1 MDKIVGIVNS
11 NLKSVINGIRE
22 HLTESEALLER
33 INKDMDKKVNQA
45 QDYKEQV
52 IESKTKINRVED
64 EIDDLEK
71 DLNDLNAKFG
81 GTDFKEILSA
91 GNKEINTKIIEKRAV
106 IQRESQRIL
115 DLTDKARQL
124 KEDLV
129 DLKDKKHTLE
139 KDIKTTKV
147 VEKFYAQRIN
157 DIISYTE
164 AGNDLELYVD
174 NTPQAELMTNND
186 YEMEQVEISKV
197 LNDHVFEE
205 IDAITSQEPDAEL
218 VEEALKNAV
227 KVTYIPREPVKEV
240 EEKKE
245 EVKEEPVQEKQPE
258 IKIVEIKEE
267 PKVEETKE
275 EVVEAPTVE
284 DGIPEKTFQ
293 AIVTEDLTKK
303 ELAPEPIK
311 EEVKEEVQPEIEEV
325 KVEEE
330 PPVQTELVDKIE
342 TPSNEDLS
350 KLLNSNQIIE
360 DEKEFDDAI
369 IDKTLEKLSYP
380 AFDDSSIDLN
390 MLEDDVVEEE
400 TTAPVEAKEE
410 VKEEDLL
417 PGEETIEISE
427 EDLLPGEETIVNP
440 AYEEDADDS
449 VIEIEIEDDL
459 DAHKNIFK
467 EKEAMTSGDIASFGI
482 DVSKLSEED
491 INLLTS
497 KMDRS
502 RMNKK
507 MNVLKK
513 HNLGIS
519 AIYPNVKVLTEVSS
533 ENMDKMLT
541 MLENVS
547 KEDLSVIVPVLDKV
561 NVNALEESVDINKD
575 KSLIDIVIPAIDE
588 IDDTIKDALEMTDE
602 EYQTLQSSVPEETF
616 KKMNLLSSRVVE
628 NYKVLNGLGID
639 NIRECLTKYPAKLL
653 LDPKEFKEILDKYD
667 QDDLVRCI
675 NKNAKVFEKI

>member
-22 HLTESEALLER
+22 HLTESESLLEK

-64 EIDDLEK
+64 EIDALEK

-106 IQRESQRIL
+106 VQRESQRIL

-147 VEKFYAQRIN
+147 VEKFYSQKIN

-245 EVKEEPVQEKQPE
+245 EVKEKTVQEKQPE

-267 PKVEETKE
+267 QQVEETKE
-275 EVVEAPTVE
+275 EVVEAPTIE

-303 ELAPEPIK
+303 ELAPEPVK

-330 PPVQTELVDKIE
+330 PPVQTELVDSIE
-342 TPSNEDLS
+342 APSNEDLS
-350 KLLNSNQIIE
+350 KLLNNNQIIE

-400 TTAPVEAKEE
+400 TTAPVETKEE

-602 EYQTLQSSVPEETF
+602 EYQTLQSSVSEETF
-616 KKMNLLSSRVVE
+616 KKLNLLSDRVVE
-628 NYKVLNGLGID
+628 NYKVLNGLGIN
-639 NIRECLTKYPAKLL
+639 NIRECLTKYPTKLL